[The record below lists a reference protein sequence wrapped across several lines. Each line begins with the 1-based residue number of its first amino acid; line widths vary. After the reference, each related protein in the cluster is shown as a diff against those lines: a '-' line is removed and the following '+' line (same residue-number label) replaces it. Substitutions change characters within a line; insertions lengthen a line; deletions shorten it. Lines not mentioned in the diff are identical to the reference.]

1 MGAGEIVQ
9 DLRHLLTPRVVIAA
23 LCRRMALSENHRD
36 QGRLSSFYARLSA
49 FDQTPILPD
58 TGSVS

>member
-36 QGRLSSFYARLSA
+36 QGRLSSFYANVVCDLDRWIQHTGLS
-49 FDQTPILPD
+49 P
-58 TGSVS
+58 